1 MNNKNTLNFDELK
14 DTSEKIV
21 FYRKKFIISRFIYIL
36 IALTIMI
43 ISSLQ
48 ILLNLFA
55 IKWNNSETLKLLFLI
70 IAIISTIV
78 VFLQSVLLF
87 FDFKNTREKNL
98 AKLRDIQRLKENYLK
113 NPEELNISQMANA
126 IYDIDKDN

>member
-1 MNNKNTLNFDELK
+1 MENKDVLNFEEIK
-14 DTSEKIV
+14 DSNEKIAI
-21 FYRKKFIISRFIYIL
+21 YRKKFIISRLIYIL

-55 IKWNNSETLKLLFLI
+55 IRWNSEPTLKLLFLV

-87 FDFKNTREKNL
+87 FDFKNSREKNL
-98 AKLRDIQRLKENYLK
+98 AKLRSIQQLKENYLK
-113 NPEELNISQMANA
+113 NPEEFNISQMANA
-126 IYDIDKDN
+126 IYDIDKEN

>member
-1 MNNKNTLNFDELK
+1 MENKDNLNFEEIK
-14 DTSEKIV
+14 DSNEKIAI
-21 FYRKKFIISRFIYIL
+21 YRKKFIISRLIYIL
-36 IALTIMI
+36 IAITIMV

-55 IKWNNSETLKLLFLI
+55 IRWNSEPTLKLLFLI

-87 FDFKNTREKNL
+87 FDFKNSREKNL
-98 AKLRDIQRLKENYLK
+98 AKLRSIQQLKENYLK
-113 NPEELNISQMANA
+113 NPEEFNISQMANA
-126 IYDIDKDN
+126 IYDIDKEN